1 MQRRTLMSED
11 MEGQEL
17 LYFNGIDGATGD
29 YSMPPMS
36 SGKLAGFITGEEKP
50 ENLDELK
57 FRHTQGAHYG
67 LAEGVNPKNLA
78 ESGWGI
84 IFTHDA
90 DPAIKE
96 ALSDLISLRKEQAG
110 ERFRIYEKGDGYRP
124 GETKPKFLARH
135 NVSPGPV
142 DPERMPYYLLIVGSP
157 AAIPYEFQYQLDVQF
172 AVGRIYF
179 DKIQDYANY
188 AAGVKAAESGKIRLP
203 REMSFFGVA
212 NADDKA
218 TNLSSEYLVKP
229 LFERLSK
236 DQPDWRFSTF
246 LKDQTGKSQM
256 SRLLGG
262 DLTPALL
269 FTASHGM
276 SFPLNDSR
284 QIPHQG
290 ALLCQNWPGPLQ
302 WKGRGAIPQD
312 FYFAGDDLTREANLL
327 GLIAFCFACYGAGT
341 PLNDEF
347 SKQAFKKR
355 EAIAPY
361 PFLAGLPTKM
371 LSHSKGS
378 ALAVVGHVERAWG
391 YSFAWPGVEPQTTV
405 FESTLKRLLEGHPV
419 GSAFEFFDDRYAEL
433 ASDLSLELEEIEYGK
448 KPNPYELAGMW
459 TANNDARSYVILGDP
474 AVRLPVVAGDKS
486 PAGRPVI
493 EVQERPE
500 TSEQPILLEEK
511 ADAPVSETSGQEI
524 PSPPFCKE
532 TSQAEIA
539 ASEPESEISPRPPNL
554 AETDFGLFDMG
565 KSIADSLKDVSAK
578 LSEMLSRVVDD
589 LTSLEVMTY
598 TADDLENAEYDPGTK
613 SFGASARLK
622 AYTRI
627 ELDGDMINLIPER
640 LQTVEDDEAAIASAE
655 IDEKLW
661 HIHQTMVAQAQTG
674 RVAFVKALAEVAG
687 TLIKTVK

>member
-1 MQRRTLMSED
+1 MSDD
-11 MEGQEL
+11 MENQEL

-29 YSMPPMS
+29 YGMPPMS
-36 SGKLAGFITGEEKP
+36 SGKLAGFITGGEKP

-57 FRHTQGAHYG
+57 FRHTQGDHYG
-67 LAEGVNPKNLA
+67 LAEGIDPKNLA
-78 ESGWGI
+78 ASGWGI

-90 DPAIKE
+90 DPAVKE
-96 ALSDLISLRKEQAG
+96 ALSELIALRKDQAG

-142 DPERMPYYLLIVGSP
+142 DPERMPYYLMIAGSP

-172 AVGRIYF
+172 AVGRICF
-179 DKIQDYANY
+179 NTLQEYANY
-188 AAGVKAAESGKIRLP
+188 AAGVKAAETGKIRLP

-212 NADDKA
+212 NSDDKA
-218 TNLSSEYLVKP
+218 TNLSADYLVKP
-229 LFERLSK
+229 LFERLTK
-236 DQPDWRFSTF
+236 DQPDWRFKTF
-246 LKDQTGKSQM
+246 LKDEANKARL

-262 DLTPALL
+262 DMTPALL

-290 ALLCQNWPGPLQ
+290 ALLCQDWPGPLQ
-302 WKGRGAIPQD
+302 WKGKGSVPQD
-312 FYFAGDDLTREANLL
+312 FYFAGEDLTQEANLL
-327 GLIAFCFACYGAGT
+327 GLIAFYFACYGAGT

-347 SKQAFKKR
+347 SKQSFKKR

-433 ASDLSLELEEIEYGK
+433 ASDLSIELEEIEYGK
-448 KPNPYELAGMW
+448 KPNPYELAGIW

-474 AVRLPVVAGDKS
+474 AVRLPVAAGEDI
-486 PAGRPVI
+486 PAERPVI
-493 EVQERPE
+493 EVKASHQAD
-500 TSEQPILLEEK
+500 EQPILLEEQT
-511 ADAPVSETSGQEI
+511 DDPVSEKSAQEI
-524 PSPPFCKE
+524 PPSPSHKE
-532 TSQAEIA
+532 T
-539 ASEPESEISPRPPNL
+539 SEPESAVSKQESEPSPRPPNL

-565 KSIADSLKDVSAK
+565 KSIADSLKDISVK
-578 LSEMLSRVVDD
+578 LTEMLSRVVDD

-598 TADDLENAEYDPGTK
+598 TADNLENIEYDAKTK
-613 SFGASARLK
+613 SFGESARLK
-622 AYTRI
+622 AYTRV

-640 LQTVEDDEAAIASAE
+640 LQVLQDGEEAISGAGV
-655 IDEKLW
+655 DEKLW

-674 RVAFVKALAEVAG
+674 RLAFVKALAEVAG
-687 TLIKTVK
+687 TLIK

>member
-1 MQRRTLMSED
+1 MSDD
-11 MEGQEL
+11 MENQEL

-67 LAEGVNPKNLA
+67 LAEGIDPKNLA
-78 ESGWGI
+78 ASGWGI

-96 ALSDLISLRKEQAG
+96 ALSELINLRKDQAG

-172 AVGRIYF
+172 AVGRICF
-179 DKIQDYANY
+179 DTLQEYANY
-188 AAGVKAAESGKIRLP
+188 AAGVKAAETGKIRLP
-203 REMSFFGVA
+203 REMFFFGAA
-212 NADDKA
+212 NPDDKA
-218 TNLSSEYLVKP
+218 TNLSAEHLVKP
-229 LFERLSK
+229 LFERLTG
-236 DQPDWRFSTF
+236 DQPNWRFNTF
-246 LKDQTGKSQM
+246 LKDQASKSQL

-262 DLTPALL
+262 DMTPALL

-290 ALLCQNWPGPLQ
+290 ALLCQDWPGPLQ

-312 FYFAGDDLTREANLL
+312 FYFAGEDLTQDANLL
-327 GLIAFCFACYGAGT
+327 GLIAFYFACYGAGT

-355 EAIAPY
+355 EAVAPY

-371 LSHSKGS
+371 LSHSKGG

-433 ASDLSLELEEIEYGK
+433 ASDLSIELEEIEYGK
-448 KPNPYELAGMW
+448 KANPYELAGMW

-474 AVRLPVVAGDKS
+474 AVRLPVAAGGEIPAERSRIEVKS
-486 PAGRPVI
+486 PH
-493 EVQERPE
+493 Q
-500 TSEQPILLEEK
+500 TDEQMILLEEQ
-511 ADAPVSETSGQEI
+511 ADVPVCETSAQEI
-524 PSPPFCKE
+524 PPSSPSCEE
-532 TSQAEIA
+532 TSQPETS

-565 KSIADSLKDVSAK
+565 KSIADSLKDISVK
-578 LSEMLSRVVDD
+578 LTEILTRVVDD

-598 TADDLENAEYDPGTK
+598 TTDDLDGVEYDAKTK
-613 SFGASARLK
+613 SFGDSARLK
-622 AYTRI
+622 AYTRV

-640 LQTVEDDEAAIASAE
+640 LQMLQGDEEAITGAGV
-655 IDEKLW
+655 DEKLW
-661 HIHQTMVAQAQTG
+661 HIHQSMVAQAQTG

-687 TLIKTVK
+687 TLIK

>member
-1 MQRRTLMSED
+1 
-11 MEGQEL
+11 MENEEI
-17 LYFNGIDGATGD
+17 LYFNGIDGSTGD

-57 FRHTQGAHYG
+57 FRHTQGEHYG
-67 LAEGVNPKNLA
+67 LAEGIDPKNLSK
-78 ESGWGI
+78 SGWGI

-90 DPAIKE
+90 DPAVKE
-96 ALSDLISLRKEQAG
+96 ALGELIALRKDQAG
-110 ERFRIYEKGDGYRP
+110 ERFRIYEKEEGYRP
-124 GETKPKFLARH
+124 GESKPRFLARH

-142 DPERMPYYLLIVGSP
+142 DPERMPYYLMIVGSP

-172 AVGRIYF
+172 AVGRIF
-179 DKIQDYANY
+179 FNTLQEYADY
-188 AAGVKAAESGKIRLP
+188 AAGVKAAETGKIRLP

-212 NADDKA
+212 NPDDKA
-218 TNLSSEYLVKP
+218 TNLSSDYLVKP
-229 LFERLSK
+229 LFERLAK
-236 DQPDWRFSTF
+236 DQPNWSFNTF
-246 LKDQTGKSQM
+246 LKDQASKSQL

-262 DLTPALL
+262 DMTPALL
-269 FTASHGM
+269 FTASHGL

-284 QIPHQG
+284 QISHQG
-290 ALLCQNWPGPLQ
+290 ALLCQDWPGPLQ
-302 WKGRGAIPQD
+302 WKGRGGIPQD
-312 FYFAGDDLTREANLL
+312 FYFTGEDLTRYANLS
-327 GLIAFCFACYGAGT
+327 GLIAFYFACYGAGT

-347 SKQAFKKR
+347 SKQTFKKR

-371 LSHSKGS
+371 LSNSKGS

-433 ASDLSLELEEIEYGK
+433 ASDLSIELEEIEYGK
-448 KPNPYELAGMW
+448 KANPYELAGMW

-474 AVRLPVVAGDKS
+474 AVRLPVVAGEES
-486 PAGRPVI
+486 SAGRTVI
-493 EVQERPE
+493 EVKERYQAAEQPIILKEEADLPVSEKDISSHSGVE
-500 TSEQPILLEEK
+500 TSEPEN
-511 ADAPVSETSGQEI
+511 AVSEQ
-524 PSPPFCKE
+524 
-532 TSQAEIA
+532 
-539 ASEPESEISPRPPNL
+539 ESETSPRPPNL

-578 LSEMLSRVVDD
+578 LTQILTRVVDD
-589 LTSLEVMTY
+589 LTTLEVMTY
-598 TADDLENAEYDPGTK
+598 TTDNLENSEYDAETK
-613 SFGASARLK
+613 SFGTSASLK
-622 AYTRI
+622 AYTRV

-640 LQTVEDDEAAIASAE
+640 SEIVRENEEAITGTE

-661 HIHQTMVAQAQTG
+661 HIHQSMVAQAQTG

-687 TLIKTVK
+687 TLIKKVS

>member
-1 MQRRTLMSED
+1 
-11 MEGQEL
+11 MENEEI
-17 LYFNGIDGATGD
+17 LYFNGIDGSTGD

-57 FRHTQGAHYG
+57 FRHTQGEHYG
-67 LAEGVNPKNLA
+67 LAEGIDPKNLA

-90 DPAIKE
+90 DPAVKACLGE
-96 ALSDLISLRKEQAG
+96 LIALRKDQAG
-110 ERFRIYEKGDGYRP
+110 ERFRIYEKEEGYRP
-124 GETKPKFLARH
+124 GESKPGFLARH

-142 DPERMPYYLLIVGSP
+142 DPERMPYYLMIVGSP

-172 AVGRIYF
+172 AVGRIFF
-179 DKIQDYANY
+179 DTLREYADY
-188 AAGVKAAESGKIRLP
+188 AAGVKAAETGKIRLP

-212 NADDKA
+212 NPDDKA
-218 TNLSSEYLVKP
+218 TNLSSDYLVKP
-229 LFERLSK
+229 LSERLAK
-236 DQPDWRFSTF
+236 GHPNWRFNTF
-246 LKDQTGKSQM
+246 LKDQAGKSQL

-262 DLTPALL
+262 DMTPALL
-269 FTASHGM
+269 FSASHGL

-290 ALLCQNWPGPLQ
+290 ALLCQDWPGPLQ
-302 WKGRGAIPQD
+302 WKGRGGIPQD
-312 FYFAGDDLTREANLL
+312 FYFAGEDLIRYANLS
-327 GLIAFCFACYGAGT
+327 GLIAFYFACYGAGT

-347 SKQAFKKR
+347 SKQTFKKR

-371 LSHSKGS
+371 LSNSKGS
-378 ALAVVGHVERAWG
+378 ALAVIGHVERAWG

-433 ASDLSLELEEIEYGK
+433 ASDLSIELEEIEYGK
-448 KPNPYELAGMW
+448 KANPYELAGMW

-474 AVRLPVVAGDKS
+474 AVRLPVVAGEEN
-486 PAGRPVI
+486 PAERPVI
-493 EVQERPE
+493 EVNERYQAAEQPIMLKEEADLPVSEKDISSHSGQE
-500 TSEQPILLEEK
+500 TSEPEL
-511 ADAPVSETSGQEI
+511 PVSSAES
-524 PSPPFCKE
+524 SPK
-532 TSQAEIA
+532 
-539 ASEPESEISPRPPNL
+539 PPNL

-565 KSIADSLKDVSAK
+565 KSIADSLKEVSAK
-578 LSEMLSRVVDD
+578 LTQILTRVVDD

-598 TADDLENAEYDPGTK
+598 TSDNLENAEYDAETK
-613 SFGASARLK
+613 SFGTSACLK
-622 AYTRI
+622 AYTRV
-627 ELDGDMINLIPER
+627 ESDGDMINLIPER
-640 LQTVEDDEAAIASAE
+640 SEIVRENEERATGTE

-687 TLIKTVK
+687 TLIKTIK